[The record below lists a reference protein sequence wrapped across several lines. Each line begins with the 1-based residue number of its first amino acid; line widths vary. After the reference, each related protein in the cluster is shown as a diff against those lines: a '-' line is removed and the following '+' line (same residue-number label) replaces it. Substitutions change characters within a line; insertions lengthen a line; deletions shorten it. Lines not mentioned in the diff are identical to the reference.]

1 MPKLEDKHLMP
12 VTLTDIRSAAHE
24 IAGYVVRT
32 PMRPSPS
39 ISALTGADVWLKL
52 ENLQF
57 TASFKDRGALYR
69 LQALSELER
78 GLGVIAISAGNHAQG
93 VAYHA
98 GRLGIPATI
107 AMPRGTPFAK
117 VARTESFGARVIQD
131 GNELAD
137 LEAQAAEL
145 VAKEGLTLIHP
156 YDDDRIIAG
165 QGTVGLEILDAAPE
179 IDTIGGGGLM
189 AGIAIAAKAL
199 KPSIRLIGVEASA
212 FPSMSCAINGTNA
225 PPSKPTIAEGIAVKY
240 PGKRTL
246 PIIREHVEE
255 ILVLDEAE
263 LEYGVQELATVG
275 KVVAEG
281 AGAAPLAALLAYP
294 EKFAGRK
301 VALVISGGNIDA
313 TLLASTLMRSLVR
326 HKRLVRLRVEVSDAP
341 GGLASA
347 TRIIADA
354 GANVLEVQH
363 NRLFFDVPIKLT
375 EIDFVLEVRDAAHC
389 DRLLAALAA
398 GGISAQLLATHAHS
412 IPGP

>member
-1 MPKLEDKHLMP
+1 MP

-24 IAGYVVRT
+24 IAGHVVRT

-39 ISALTGADVWLKL
+39 ISALTGAEVWLKL

-117 VARTESFGARVIQD
+117 VARTESFGARVLQD

-137 LEAQAAEL
+137 LEALAAEL
-145 VAKEGLTLIHP
+145 VAREGLTLIHP

-179 IDTIGGGGLM
+179 IDTIVAPIGGGGLM
-189 AGIAIAAKAL
+189 AGIAVAAKAL
-199 KPSIRLIGVEASA
+199 KPSIRLIGVEAA
-212 FPSMSCAINGTNA
+212 AYPSMSCAIAGSTA
-225 PPSKPTIAEGIAVKY
+225 PPSKPTIAEGIAVKL

-347 TRIIADA
+347 TRVIADA

-375 EIDFVLEVRDAAHC
+375 EIEFVLEVRDAAHC
-389 DRLLAALAA
+389 DRLLAALA
-398 GGISAQLLATHAHS
+398 GEGIHAQLLAAHAHS
-412 IPGP
+412 IPQL

>member
-1 MPKLEDKHLMP
+1 MAVSLRD
-12 VTLTDIRSAAHE
+12 VQSAAE
-24 IAGYVVRT
+24 AIAGQVVRT

-39 ISALTGADVWLKL
+39 ISALTEAEVWLKL

-69 LQALSELER
+69 IQALSGLER
-78 GLGVIAISAGNHAQG
+78 SRGVIAISAGNHAQG

-107 AMPRGTPFAK
+107 AMPKGTPFAK
-117 VARTESFGARVIQD
+117 VARTESFGARVIQE
-131 GNELAD
+131 GNEVAD
-137 LEAQAAEL
+137 LEALAAGL

-165 QGTVGLEILDAAPE
+165 QGTVGLEMLDSASE
-179 IDTIGGGGLM
+179 LDTIVVPIGGGGLM
-189 AGIAIAAKAL
+189 AGIATAVKAL
-199 KPSIRLIGVEASA
+199 KPSIRLIGVQADA
-212 FPSMSCAINGTNA
+212 FPSMACAIAGTDA
-225 PPSKPTIAEGIAVKY
+225 PPGRPTIAEGIAVKH

-246 PIIREHVEE
+246 PVIREHVEE
-255 ILVLDEAE
+255 IIVLDESE
-263 LEYGVQELATVG
+263 LEHGVQQLATVG

-281 AGAAPLAALLAYP
+281 AGAAPLAALLAHP
-294 EKFAGRK
+294 EKFKGQK
-301 VALVISGGNIDA
+301 VGLVISGGNIDA
-313 TLLASTLMRSLVR
+313 TLLASCLMRSLVR
-326 HKRLVRLRVEVSDAP
+326 NKRLVRVRVEVSDAP
-341 GGLASA
+341 GSLAQA

-375 EIDFVLEVRDAAHC
+375 EIDFVLEVRDEAHC

-398 GGISAQLLATHAHS
+398 EGVNAQLLATHAHS
-412 IPGP
+412 LPMV

>member
-1 MPKLEDKHLMP
+1 MTVSLQD
-12 VTLTDIRSAAHE
+12 VQAAADAIE
-24 IAGYVVRT
+24 GQVVRS

-39 ISALTGADVWLKL
+39 ISELTGAEVWLKL

-69 LQALSELER
+69 IQALSAVEQSR
-78 GLGVIAISAGNHAQG
+78 GVIAISAGNHAQG

-107 AMPRGTPFAK
+107 AMPKGTPFAK
-117 VARTESFGARVIQD
+117 VSRTESFGARVIQE
-131 GNELAD
+131 GNEIAD
-137 LEAQAAEL
+137 LEALAANL

-165 QGTVGLEILDAAPE
+165 QGTVGLEMLGSAPDLDTIVVP
-179 IDTIGGGGLM
+179 IGGGGLM
-189 AGIAIAAKAL
+189 AGIATAVKAL
-199 KPSIRLIGVEASA
+199 KPSIRLIGVQAAA
-212 FPSMSCAINGTNA
+212 FPSMSCALAGRQA
-225 PPSKPTIAEGIAVKY
+225 PAGKPTIAEGIAVKH
-240 PGKRTL
+240 PGTRTL

-255 ILVLDEAE
+255 IIILDEAAM
-263 LEYGVQELATVG
+263 EYGVQELATVG

-294 EKFAGRK
+294 DKFKGQK
-301 VALVISGGNIDA
+301 VGLVISGGNIDA
-313 TLLASTLMRSLVR
+313 TLLASCLMRSLVR
-326 HKRLVRLRVEVSDAP
+326 NKRLVRLRVEVSDAP
-341 GGLASA
+341 GSLAQA
-347 TRIIADA
+347 TRVIAEA

-389 DRLLAALAA
+389 DRLLAALTKE
-398 GGISAQLLATHAHS
+398 GVTAQLLATHAHS
-412 IPGP
+412 LPVP

>member
-1 MPKLEDKHLMP
+1 
-12 VTLTDIRSAAHE
+12 V
-24 IAGYVVRT
+24 
-32 PMRPSPS
+32 
-39 ISALTGADVWLKL
+39 
-52 ENLQF
+52 
-57 TASFKDRGALYR
+57 LYR

-137 LEAQAAEL
+137 LEALAAEL

-179 IDTIGGGGLM
+179 IDTIVAPIGGGGLM
-189 AGIAIAAKAL
+189 AGIATAAKAL
-199 KPSIRLIGVEASA
+199 KPSIRLIGVEAAA
-212 FPSMSCAINGTNA
+212 FPSMSCALAGTEA

-389 DRLLAALAA
+389 DRLLAALAT
-398 GGISAQLLATHAHS
+398 GGITAQLLDTHAHS
-412 IPGP
+412 IPRP